1 MRSNFIYKNP
11 LTEYH
16 AASVLAFK
24 SALASWLRASRGR
37 RSGVPQESLASIS
50 QNHRLHPRPPQHHRG
65 RAMPTCV
72 LTIEV
77 KEK

>member
-37 RSGVPQESLASIS
+37 RSGVPHESLVIHLSKLPSSRARLSIIAGASS
-50 QNHRLHPRPPQHHRG
+50 ADVPVERRLR
-65 RAMPTCV
+65 
-72 LTIEV
+72 
-77 KEK
+77 